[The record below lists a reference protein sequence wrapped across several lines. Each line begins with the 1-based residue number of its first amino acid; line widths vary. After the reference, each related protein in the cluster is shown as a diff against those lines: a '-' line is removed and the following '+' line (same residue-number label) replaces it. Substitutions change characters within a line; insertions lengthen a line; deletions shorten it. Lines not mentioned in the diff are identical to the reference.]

1 MEDSVGGNQT
11 TVISAV
17 LFKPTI
23 SFCLLFCLFVCCFA
37 CLFVSIYLV
46 CKSSMFDFFLFTMF
60 YYFSLNV
67 TSWERCI
74 AQKKTADSE
83 PLQLPDSDDLKES
96 CSFFDY

>member
-1 MEDSVGGNQT
+1 
-11 TVISAV
+11 
-17 LFKPTI
+17 
-23 SFCLLFCLFVCCFA
+23 
-37 CLFVSIYLV
+37 
-46 CKSSMFDFFLFTMF
+46 MFDFFLFTMF
-60 YYFSLNV
+60 YYFSSNV

>member
-1 MEDSVGGNQT
+1 M
-11 TVISAV
+11 ISAV
-17 LFKPTI
+17 LFESTR
-23 SFCLLFCLFVCCFA
+23 SFCLLFCLFVGSFQFL
-37 CLFVSIYLV
+37 LFVNH
-46 CKSSMFDFFLFTMF
+46 SMFDFFLFTIF

-83 PLQLPDSDDLKES
+83 SLQVPDSDDLKES